1 MSQVDFGEFIGDI
14 EIPKLDNK
22 ENNNLEGLFTL
33 EECEK
38 VLKTFEENKSP
49 GEDEFTAE
57 FYKHFFD
64 LVGADLI
71 NSLNQAFEVEEHSE
85 GTLLL

>member
-1 MSQVDFGEFIGDI
+1 M
-14 EIPKLDNK
+14 EIRDS
-22 ENNNLEGLFTL
+22 LFTL

-38 VLKTFEENKSP
+38 VLKTFEDNKSP

-64 LVGADLI
+64 LVGTDHI
-71 NSLNQAFEVEEHSE
+71 NSLNQAFEVGEHSE
-85 GTLLL
+85 GALLL